1 MRKKTTKYLTN
12 AAMVAALYVV
22 LTLVSQ
28 ILGLASGQIQ
38 IRLSEALT
46 ILPVFL
52 PEAVPGL
59 AVGCLLAN
67 LTIGAA
73 LPDVIFGTLATLIG
87 AFGTKLLSKKS
98 KYIFVIPPIAANV
111 IIIPLVL
118 YFAYGIKPLWLSFI
132 TITAGEVIS
141 AGVLGILLYNLL
153 SKHRDQFFPH

>member
-87 AFGTKLLSKKS
+87 AFGTKLLSKES
-98 KYIFVIPPIAANV
+98 KYIFVIPPIAANG